1 MVVWHMKKLLMIILL
16 IPVVSFGETWDCVSK
31 VTNKKETIKRNGNQI
46 NLLLDNDSV
55 LDGGI
60 EMQIIKETDSYVF
73 AGHDVFKDTMLTTSK
88 ITLAKETQEFNFSTT
103 TFIQADGGK
112 DYLTGSTDKGEC
124 DVFK

>member
-1 MVVWHMKKLLMIILL
+1 MKKLLMIILL

-46 NLLLDNDSV
+46 NLLLDD
-55 LDGGI
+55 LGGALKMI
-60 EMQIIKETDSYVF
+60 IIKETDSYVF
-73 AGHDVFKDTMLTTSK
+73 ARYDMFKNSALTTNK

>member
-46 NLLLDNDSV
+46 NLLLDD
-55 LDGGI
+55 LGGALK
-60 EMQIIKETDSYVF
+60 MTIIKETDSYVF
-73 AGHDVFKDTMLTTSK
+73 ARYDMFKDSALTTNK